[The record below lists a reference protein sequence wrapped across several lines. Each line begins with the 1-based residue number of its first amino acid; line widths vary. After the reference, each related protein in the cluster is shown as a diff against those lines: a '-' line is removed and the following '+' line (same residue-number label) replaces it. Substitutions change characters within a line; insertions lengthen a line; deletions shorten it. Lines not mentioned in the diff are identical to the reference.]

1 MAFSL
6 SGLFHSS
13 TSDTKMVS
21 SGARG
26 AEQAAAGRERADVQA
41 RSLPPGKT
49 VSGEVVA
56 REGDE
61 IQIRV
66 SRDTVISA
74 RMEKDIPTSMGQRI
88 TFQVQSNASGM
99 IALRPLFQ
107 NMAQENTALRALTQA
122 GIEINGKSMQMVFS
136 MMQEGM
142 SINKNSLQEMYR
154 QVAGA
159 SDADI
164 PAIVQ
169 MNRLQIPVTPEN
181 LQQFTAYKNYEH
193 QLLASFAE
201 VADGIPGAAADIFA
215 TGGLQEGVAFI
226 DKLLTIFGS
235 GERAEDA
242 AETMTETPGG
252 GTEAAGDPAGGTA
265 GQPGAAGA
273 EAAGKALI
281 MDAALQGESGIAG
294 GGKGMALP
302 GADAADGKT
311 AAGDAGQTETGRDAI
326 PVQDRENLA
335 QMVKQAGGSP
345 DTAAQIVNGEMGK
358 DALYRAVQELVRQAD
373 SPERQAAV
381 RTLFLSKG
389 FQKVLSGKIENQWT
403 LTAPG
408 DVAKKEVEKLYA
420 RLNEQTR
427 ALTRALADSLK
438 ADSPLFKSVRN
449 IRENVDFMN
458 QLNQMYSYVQLP
470 MKLRGEKAHGDLYV
484 YTNKKNLAKKDGN
497 VSAFLH
503 LDMEHLGMVDV
514 YVAMERGRINT
525 NFYLADEKS
534 LDLLE
539 QNIDTLTKRL
549 TEKGYQADAKL
560 MLKEESGNVMEEI
573 IRADKNISVI
583 SELSFDVRA

>member
-21 SGARG
+21 SAGRG
-26 AEQAAAGRERADVQA
+26 AEQTSAGRERADVQA

-49 VSGEVVA
+49 VSGEVIA

-88 TFQVQSNASGM
+88 TFQVQSNASGV

-159 SDADI
+159 ADADI

-201 VADGIPGAAADIFA
+201 VAQEIPGAAADVFA
-215 TGGLQEGVAFI
+215 SGGLQEGVAFI

-235 GERAEDA
+235 GEN
-242 AETMTETPGG
+242 AET
-252 GTEAAGDPAGGTA
+252 AAGTTAQAPEDGMPATGDTAAGTA
-265 GQPGAAGA
+265 GQTG
-273 EAAGKALI
+273 EAGKETAGKTLI
-281 MDAALQGESGIAG
+281 MDAALQGDSGIAG
-294 GGKGMALP
+294 DGRDVTLP
-302 GADAADGKT
+302 GAVTADGKT
-311 AAGDAGQTETGRDAI
+311 AAGEAGQTQPGEDAI
-326 PVQDRENLA
+326 PVSDREHLA
-335 QMVKQAGGSP
+335 QLVKQAGGSP
-345 DTAAQIVNGEMGK
+345 ETAAQIINGEMGK

-373 SPERQAAV
+373 SPARQTAV
-381 RTLFLSKG
+381 RELFLSKG

-403 LTAPG
+403 LTGPA
-408 DVAKKEVEKLYA
+408 DVGKKEVEKLYE

-427 ALTRALADSLK
+427 ALTRALSDSLK

-470 MKLRGEKAHGDLYV
+470 MKWRGENAHGDLYV

-514 YVAMERGRINT
+514 YVAMERGRIST

-560 MLKEESGNVMEEI
+560 MLKEETGNVMEEI

-583 SELSFDVRA
+583 SQLSFDVRA